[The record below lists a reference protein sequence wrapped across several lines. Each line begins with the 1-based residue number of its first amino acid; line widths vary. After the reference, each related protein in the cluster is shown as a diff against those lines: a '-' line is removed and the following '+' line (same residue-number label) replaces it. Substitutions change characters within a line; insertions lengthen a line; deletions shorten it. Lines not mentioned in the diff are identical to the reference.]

1 MYHCMHDAAR
11 LHSTWALFPPLD
23 EDAATKDDMLTADG
37 LFQVGRKALVVIA
50 GLNIVIEVSGEDQ
63 KAMAAELVA
72 KKSASLLGALLSK
85 LEHISGASA
94 PKHAASSSSSIAL
107 GTT

>member
-1 MYHCMHDAAR
+1 MCPSSVC
-11 LHSTWALFPPLD
+11 STLQ
-23 EDAATKDDMLTADG
+23 DG
-37 LFQVGRKALVVIA
+37 RSMERIFKALVVIA

-85 LEHISGASA
+85 LEHIGGASA